1 MKRLIIL
8 LSNHRRP
15 LFVGILFLVLA
26 NIFALAIPWVMKEAI
41 DALKGPPSWPIF
53 HSALLL
59 VLLAALQGLFRFL
72 GRWTLI
78 GAAREIEYEL
88 RNQLFRHLLT
98 LPPSF
103 YQRMRTGDLM
113 ARATQDVNT
122 IRMLL
127 GAGIMY
133 LANTLLVYGT
143 SVALMLSID
152 PLLTFFALLPYPL
165 LFLAM
170 KKVRRGIH
178 DRFEEVQRS
187 FARLC
192 DKAQENLSGIRVVK
206 ASSLEPEEIKSFTR
220 FNEDYVRKNLRLARV
235 ESLSQPLAGLAGGLG
250 MMVILWLG
258 GRKVIE
264 GSLTLGGL
272 VAFNAYLAM
281 LLWPTLA
288 LAWIANL
295 FERGRVSMERI
306 EALLKEEPTRDR
318 ERTGAGEVLNGD
330 IEFRHL
336 TFASPHDGRR
346 PILEGIELKIPKGT
360 KVALVGPTGSGK
372 STLLALIPRL
382 LEVPKGCLFIDGID
396 VTSLPLAILRQF
408 IGYVPQETFLFS
420 ATIRENIAFGLPS
433 PQPPNPNPH
442 PRLEWA
448 AQIADLLKD
457 LETLPQGWE
466 TVVGER
472 GVTLSGGQRQRVAL
486 ARALARDPQILILDD
501 ALSSV
506 DAETE
511 DRIMKGLLSAL
522 KDRTI
527 LIATHRLSAVK
538 GVDLIVVLDEGRIVE
553 VGRHQELLQKGGL
566 YRDLWQKQQLRQ
578 ELERI

>member
-1 MKRLIIL
+1 M
-8 LSNHRRP
+8 
-15 LFVGILFLVLA
+15 
-26 NIFALAIPWVMKEAI
+26 M
-41 DALKGPPSWPIF
+41 
-53 HSALLL
+53 
-59 VLLAALQGLFRFL
+59 
-72 GRWTLI
+72 
-78 GAAREIEYEL
+78 L
-88 RNQLFRHLLT
+88 R
-98 LPPSF
+98 
-103 YQRMRTGDLM
+103 
-113 ARATQDVNT
+113 
-122 IRMLL
+122 
-127 GAGIMY
+127 
-133 LANTLLVYGT
+133 
-143 SVALMLSID
+143 ID
-152 PLLTFFALLPYPL
+152 PLLTLFALLPYPL
-165 LFLAM
+165 LFLTM

-178 DRFEEVQRS
+178 DRFEEVQRY

-206 ASSLEPEEIKSFTR
+206 ASSLEPEEIQSFTR
-220 FNEDYVRKNLRLARV
+220 LNEDYVRKNLGLARV
-235 ESLSQPLAGLAGGLG
+235 ESVSQPLAGLAGGLG
-250 MMVILWLG
+250 MVAILWLG
-258 GRKVIE
+258 GRRVIE

-318 ERTGAGEVLNGD
+318 EGTREVEGLNGD

-336 TFASPHDGRR
+336 TFTSPNGRR
-346 PILEGIELKIPKGT
+346 RSLLEEINLKIPKGT

-396 VTSLPLAILRQF
+396 VTGIPLAVLRQS

-420 ATIRENIAFGLPS
+420 DTIRENIAFGLPD
-433 PQPPNPNPH
+433 PQPLTPTLH
-442 PRLEWA
+442 PRLERA
-448 AQIADLLKD
+448 AQIADLTKD

-466 TVVGER
+466 TVVGEL
-472 GVTLSGGQRQRVAL
+472 GVALSGGQRQRVAI
-486 ARALARDPQILILDD
+486 AGALARDPQILILYD

-553 VGRHQELLQKGGL
+553 VGQHRELLEKGGL
-566 YRDLWQKQQLRQ
+566 YRDLWQKQQLQQ